1 MKDFIKYIN
10 NSNSYHILADIKNLD
25 DFYKFV
31 ENAHKVLNIISVS
44 QIDYLLKIIFK
55 KIIDFNGNVDNNNFN
70 KLYLKIQNKDII
82 NIILLNDF
90 IDIFDNLKIIK
101 EKFIL
106 LNKIIIKSFRNKI
119 DSISSYH
126 DISDLSNTDLENI
139 KSIIENYIYPYYN
152 SFFEIKY
159 NKYFFK
165 RIIDAKL
172 YKNQQ
177 INSIEMLDRLIELC
191 KIFKL
196 DTLIKLNVE
205 VISIRDFEELSYIDK
220 IEYFKKFY
228 SKTNLIFKLYYKFY
242 NKLNSLSEKITA
254 LIDIDDLNYNDKFN
268 DSTSSLFMSDDKS
281 LNFNMEYS
289 DLSVS
294 EYNTEDD
301 NDTLDNNATNKK
313 NNILYD
319 DNDTSI
325 NDLFINDDN
334 LEIE

>member
-1 MKDFIKYIN
+1 
-10 NSNSYHILADIKNLD
+10 
-25 DFYKFV
+25 
-31 ENAHKVLNIISVS
+31 
-44 QIDYLLKIIFK
+44 
-55 KIIDFNGNVDNNNFN
+55 
-70 KLYLKIQNKDII
+70 
-82 NIILLNDF
+82 
-90 IDIFDNLKIIK
+90 KIIK